1 MARFYGSKI
10 LSGMM
15 TLEDVPKLWKKST
28 EQWLDK
34 NGTNSTVM

>member
-15 TLEDVPKLWKKST
+15 TLEDVPKLWRAATQKWL
-28 EQWLDK
+28 EQNNK
-34 NGTNSTVM
+34 

>member
-15 TLEDVPKLWKKST
+15 TLDEVPRLWKTQT
-28 EQWLDK
+28 EKWLEQNNK
-34 NGTNSTVM
+34 